1 MGWDGLE
8 RRAVKELPEKTDEEL
23 WKLLHEIKESLVLH
37 MQQEQAMRPKL
48 EELVTIL
55 ERSKGVITF
64 LKLCLYVVA
73 PVAAFITWAKDHI
86 KL

>member
-1 MGWDGLE
+1 MGWDGSE

-64 LKLCLYVVA
+64 LKLWLYVVA
-73 PVAAFITWAKDHI
+73 PVAAFITWAKDHV